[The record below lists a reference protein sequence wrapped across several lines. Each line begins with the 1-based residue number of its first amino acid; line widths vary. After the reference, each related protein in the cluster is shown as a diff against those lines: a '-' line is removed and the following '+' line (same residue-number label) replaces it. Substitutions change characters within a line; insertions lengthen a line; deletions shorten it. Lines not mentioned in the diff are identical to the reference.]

1 MLAPLLLSLAPL
13 QASVTPAEFSVRV
26 RTLEVSRSGLE
37 WVQVGPTT
45 PAVEVDLASG
55 APRSVAPRVVPLGS
69 YDFVR
74 VSISTVMS
82 YRSADP
88 CGGSQDVVREVDWS
102 GDLVIDPDGDRI
114 WQLCFATFDAG
125 GRADG
130 TGALEAPLQL
140 EQPVVVE
147 AGKDAALRLVL
158 GITGIV
164 VCDQGIV
171 TVQRPTPGLSLASA
185 NDTQELAN
193 QTWLV
198 VGTRLNH
205 LGQAPV
211 QSTFQGELVF
221 HPSGRW
227 SASGLELREL
237 ELESGLWTECP
248 GEWEGWWSATEDGDV
263 WLSQTGS
270 EVSLRGWVDRDRRVM
285 ALASTGAGE
294 EATILWAVRR
304 GAVASDQPFESP
316 VRLILHDQG
325 LVPVSE
331 TPLVSDLVSWRL
343 FARISGTWGYTTVT
357 ETAWLNTLNIS
368 GWIGGTPPG
377 SPALSSEWTP
387 LHQGLSYTLEGPRL
401 TLTALDQT
409 AEYSGWLASDGRVGV
424 YARAGTVPDRLGLGL
439 TLQTTSGFQNSTVQG
454 RSFEGTFVEDA
465 VVGAD
470 LRHVTGT
477 LGLEFVNGVGCALT
491 TTRTGLGW
499 VETESTPGTYECWDE
514 GRIVLRLADGRRYD
528 GQIGS
533 ARQTIILTSSEED
546 GLGPEDR
553 LIGLLISR

>member
-1 MLAPLLLSLAPL
+1 MLAALLLSLVPVQEA
-13 QASVTPAEFSVRV
+13 VTPAEFAVQVRK
-26 RTLEVSRSGLE
+26 LELSRSGLE
-37 WVQVGPTT
+37 WVQVGPTI
-45 PAVEVDLASG
+45 PGVDVDLASG
-55 APRSVAPRVVPLGS
+55 APESVAPRVVPLGS

-82 YRSADP
+82 YRSANP

-102 GDLVIDPDGDRI
+102 GDPVLDSDGNRI
-114 WQLCFATFDAG
+114 WELCFATFEAG

-130 TGALEAPLQL
+130 AGSLEAPLQL
-140 EQPVVVE
+140 DQPIVVE
-147 AGKDAALRLVL
+147 AGKDAPLRLVL

-164 VCDQGIV
+164 VCDQGVV

-185 NDTQELAN
+185 SDTQELAN

-198 VGTRLNH
+198 VGTRLRY

-211 QSTFQGELVF
+211 QTTFQGELTF
-221 HPSGRW
+221 RPSGRW
-227 SASGLELREL
+227 SASELELREL

-248 GEWEGWWSATEDGDV
+248 AAWEGWWSATEDGEV

-270 EVSLRGWVDRDRRVM
+270 EASLNGWVDRDRRVLT
-285 ALASTGAGE
+285 LASTGAGE
-294 EATILWAVRR
+294 EATVLWAVRR
-304 GAVASDQPFESP
+304 GSVTSDQPFETP
-316 VRLILHDQG
+316 VRLMLHDQG

-357 ETAWLNTLNIS
+357 ETAWLNTLDIS
-368 GWIGGTPPG
+368 GWIGGTPSG

-387 LHQGLSYTLEGPRL
+387 LHQGLSYTLDGPRL
-401 TLTALDQT
+401 TLTALDQA
-409 AEYSGWLASDGRVGV
+409 AEYSGWLASDGRLGV
-424 YARAGTVPDRLGLGL
+424 YARAGNVPDRLGLGL

-465 VVGAD
+465 VVGAE
-470 LRHVTGT
+470 LQHSTGT
-477 LGLEFVNGVGCALT
+477 LGLEFVNGSGCKLT

-499 VETESTPGTYECWDE
+499 LETETTPGTYECWDE
-514 GRIVLRLADGRRYD
+514 GRLVLRLADGRRYD
-528 GQIGS
+528 GQMGS
-533 ARQTIILTSSEED
+533 GRETVILTSSEED

-553 LIGLLISR
+553 LIALLIHR